1 MHKQANMICTGKKK
15 GVFLPSEWKDPG
27 TEFHLTWQGLH
38 VHQPGQI
45 SEHHFHLLCNRQ
57 MLVAECRVECTVVT
71 IRTSATSFCSVTVRT
86 GKATVNGN
94 LLHLAVELGTQI
106 CTELIIIESITH
118 TPSITFTEFAWC
130 HAGHSLIVSAEI

>member
-45 SEHHFHLLCNRQ
+45 SEHHFHLLCNSKKGVKLAPPGSEGMERGE
-57 MLVAECRVECTVVT
+57 VA
-71 IRTSATSFCSVTVRT
+71 
-86 GKATVNGN
+86 
-94 LLHLAVELGTQI
+94 
-106 CTELIIIESITH
+106 
-118 TPSITFTEFAWC
+118 
-130 HAGHSLIVSAEI
+130 AGHS